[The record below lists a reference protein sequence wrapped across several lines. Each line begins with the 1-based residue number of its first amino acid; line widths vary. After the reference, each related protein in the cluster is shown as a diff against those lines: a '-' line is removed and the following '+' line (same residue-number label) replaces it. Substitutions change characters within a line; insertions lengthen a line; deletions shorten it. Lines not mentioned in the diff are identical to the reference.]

1 MLKELIT
8 TLLVV
13 CVMCGIVCI
22 TINLVK
28 LNYPEPKKEVIYR
41 YIPKT
46 FDEQQK
52 DLPNVSEVF
61 KSMFTEQTPWVESVM
76 TYDKRNH
83 EAINKYFISQ
93 I

>member
-8 TLLVV
+8 TSLVI
-13 CVMCGIVCI
+13 CLICGVICI

-28 LNYPEPKKEVIYR
+28 LNYPEPKAKIIYR

-46 FDEQQK
+46 FDEEQK
-52 DLPNVSEVF
+52 NLPLVSEIF
-61 KSMFTEQTPWVESVM
+61 KSMFTDQTPWIESVM
-76 TYDKRNH
+76 TYDRRQH
-83 EAINKYFISQ
+83 EAINKYFVSQ